1 MWILAKPLTCR
12 SNTNSGPLHSRIH
25 GLALR
30 LKGNSFMDSPRKTN
44 PRPQSKLWTW
54 KSETWALQIKFLLV
68 KKSMRSSVVTLKGTF
83 IFFRGGTSPGGRAK
97 AWIHSQESAHGHQWP
112 VPKVWTTEAERRLFI
127 LAAGLSKARAMQ
139 PSTMQQLCK
148 DCLCSRVQE
157 GKCPICVLAWSGKSI
172 FDLPVCVITWLLCPC
187 LKHPITHPSLIR
199 YFCFLC
205 HHDRDRCLWR
215 NLEES
220 LSP

>member
-30 LKGNSFMDSPRKTN
+30 LKGNSSMNSPRKTN

-83 IFFRGGTSPGGRAK
+83 IFFHGGTSPGGRAK

-112 VPKVWTTEAERRLFI
+112 VPKVWTTEAERQQVFPKHVQCNHRWCN
-127 LAAGLSKARAMQ
+127 SSAR
-139 PSTMQQLCK
+139 T
-148 DCLCSRVQE
+148 
-157 GKCPICVLAWSGKSI
+157 
-172 FDLPVCVITWLLCPC
+172 VCVRVF
-187 LKHPITHPSLIR
+187 KR
-199 YFCFLC
+199 
-205 HHDRDRCLWR
+205 
-215 NLEES
+215 ES
-220 LSP
+220 ALYVS

>member
-1 MWILAKPLTCR
+1 MNLKIR
-12 SNTNSGPLHSRIH
+12 NV
-25 GLALR
+25 GLADQIPAGEEINEIKCGDS
-30 LKGNSFMDSPRKTN
+30 KGY
-44 PRPQSKLWTW
+44 
-54 KSETWALQIKFLLV
+54 FL
-68 KKSMRSSVVTLKGTF
+68 
-83 IFFRGGTSPGGRAK
+83 FFHGGTSPRVRAK

-139 PSTMQQLCK
+139 PSMVQQLCK
-148 DCLCSRVQE
+148 DCLCLHVHE
-157 GKCPICVLAWSGKSI
+157 GKCPICVLAQSGKSI
-172 FDLPVCVITWLLCPC
+172 LDLPVCVITWLLCPC
-187 LKHPITHPSLIR
+187 PKHPITHPSLIR